1 MGYKKL
7 KGKLNKAVKLR
18 EEGHLDKSRKVFEE
32 LMGEIESLLEKD
44 SSKELKKLYAEC
56 WGGYVIQYR
65 LEGKRSHF
73 EALELGKKLLEYD
86 KKHKLNH
93 PLSVRSI
100 SNTLI
105 DMRLYE
111 QAVPY
116 LKKLIKLYKGDI
128 ALVGDTK
135 VHLAYCLFRMGKFE
149 EAENL
154 VEEGSGKIKLG
165 SKTGKNNTHYIAGL
179 MLKAMIINTNGD
191 SKRAKNMAKEAYQI
205 SKQEKIAT
213 RISQTKILLDSLKG
227 N

>member
-1 MGYKKL
+1 MRYEIL
-7 KGKLNKAVKLR
+7 REKLNRAVKLR
-18 EEGHLDKSRKVFEE
+18 EEGHLKESRKLFERS
-32 LMGEIESLLEKD
+32 MKEIETLLKSDD
-44 SSKELKKLYAEC
+44 SSEIKNLYANC

-65 LEGKRSHF
+65 LEGKKSQF

-93 PLSVRSI
+93 PLSTRSI

-111 QAVPY
+111 QAVPH
-116 LKKLIKLYKGDI
+116 LEKLINLYKGNI
-128 ALVGDTK
+128 ELVGDTK

-154 VEEGSGKIKLG
+154 VEDGLGKIKLG

-179 MLKAMIINTNGD
+179 MLKAMILN
-191 SKRAKNMAKEAYQI
+191 AKGENNNAVEIAKESHQI

-213 RISQTKILLDSLKG
+213 RISQTKILLDSLQS
-227 N
+227 